1 MKEFF
6 VDFSILL
13 LKITPALATGFFMFY
28 IIKKD
33 IEKSKYEEDDSD
45 SGGTQ

>member
-13 LKITPALATGFFMFY
+13 LKITPALLSGFFMFY
-28 IIKKD
+28 LMKKD
-33 IEKSKYEEDDSD
+33 MEKSKNEDGDE
-45 SGGTQ
+45 